1 MFRFFTIKK
10 WYLWSW
16 VGSLIILSSLW
27 VQVKI
32 DVKINEWFGEFYDMI
47 QKALGAPNAITIDEY
62 WASLFSFITLAAMY
76 VGVAVIV
83 SYFTSH
89 YLFRWRTAMV
99 EYYHSVYEKARK
111 IEGASQRVQED
122 TIKFSRIME
131 SLGTS
136 LIEAIMILV
145 EFMPIL
151 FGLSIGIPIFFF
163 GDWDYGLIVGALI
176 WSVGG
181 TIFLIVLG
189 LILRLVGVE
198 YDLQKKEAAY
208 RKILVIAEDDG
219 TIRPKTIEEYWSSLL
234 SFIILAALYVG
245 VAVLISFFTSHYLFR
260 WRTAMVEWYH
270 SVYDRARK
278 IEGASQRVQED
289 TIKFSRIMESLGTSF
304 IEAIMILVE
313 FMPILFGLSIGIPI
327 FFFGDWDYGLI
338 VGALIWSV
346 GGTIF
351 LILLGLILRLV
362 GVEYDLQKKEAAY
375 RKILVIAEDD
385 GTVRPKTIEELF
397 DGVRSI
403 HFLSYIRYL
412 YFNIGRIAYLQ
423 ANVLSAY
430 VFLAPAIV
438 AGAVTLGVMQQII
451 RAFGRVEGS
460 MQYILKAWP
469 TIIELASVYKR
480 LREFESKINQEELI
494 DEKV

>member
-16 VGSLIILSSLW
+16 IGSLIILSSLW

-47 QKALGAPNAITIDEY
+47 QKALGKPNAITIEEY
-62 WASLFSFITLAAMY
+62 WASLFSFIVLAAMY

-163 GDWDYGLIVGALI
+163 GDWEYGLIVGALL
-176 WSVGG
+176 WSIGG
-181 TIFLIVLG
+181 TIFL
-189 LILRLVGVE
+189 
-198 YDLQKKEAAY
+198 
-208 RKILVIAEDDG
+208 VI
-219 TIRPKTIEEYWSSLL
+219 
-234 SFIILAALYVG
+234 
-245 VAVLISFFTSHYLFR
+245 
-260 WRTAMVEWYH
+260 
-270 SVYDRARK
+270 
-278 IEGASQRVQED
+278 
-289 TIKFSRIMESLGTSF
+289 
-304 IEAIMILVE
+304 
-313 FMPILFGLSIGIPI
+313 
-327 FFFGDWDYGLI
+327 
-338 VGALIWSV
+338 
-346 GGTIF
+346 
-351 LILLGLILRLV
+351 LGLILRLV

-385 GTVRPKTIEELF
+385 GTVRPKSIEELF
-397 DGVRSI
+397 DDVRSI

-480 LREFESKINQEELI
+480 LREFEYKLQIEDSEREIKT
-494 DEKV
+494 